1 MMKEIKTE
9 LEQSIDKI
17 IEKARKTSN
26 TFILDTAKLIKSELS
41 RNKYSEN
48 PISELEVLQQMAKTR
63 TKTIAIYDKAG
74 RYDLRDKDA
83 KELDLIQEFIPKE
96 PSEQEIEELIAELME
111 AITLTEWANGEG
123 YDIDINGKLITL
135 SDSELEAINYLTLT
149 LRYKNNG

>member
-1 MMKEIKTE
+1 MMKESNTE
-9 LEQSIDKI
+9 LEQNIDKI

-41 RNKYSEN
+41 RNKYSEK

-83 KELDLIQEFIPKE
+83 KELGLIQEFMPKE
-96 PSEQEIEELIAELME
+96 PSEQELEEFITELME
-111 AITLTEWANGEG
+111 HTILTIKDTKDVIAEVQNSFPTSQKST
-123 YDIDINGKLITL
+123 IVKIFKSLL
-135 SDSELEAINYLTLT
+135 
-149 LRYKNNG
+149 

>member
-1 MMKEIKTE
+1 MMKENKTEVENRTE
-9 LEQSIDKI
+9 LEQSIDEI

-41 RNKYSEN
+41 RNKYSEK

-74 RYDLRDKDA
+74 RYDLRDA
-83 KELDLIQEFIPKE
+83 AELGFIQEFIPKE

-111 AITLTEWANGEG
+111 TLTIKDTKDVIADVQDRFPTAQKGT
-123 YDIDINGKLITL
+123 IVKIFKSLL
-135 SDSELEAINYLTLT
+135 
-149 LRYKNNG
+149 